1 MSEIVCA
8 SGVDLLMEYLE
19 GVLPAEVRSE
29 LDAHVARCERC
40 AAFVMS
46 YRATPVIL
54 RDATASAIPAEV
66 QASLR
71 VFLRGH
77 VTKSPDA

>member
-1 MSEIVCA
+1 
-8 SGVDLLMEYLE
+8 
-19 GVLPAEVRSE
+19 
-29 LDAHVARCERC
+29 
-40 AAFVMS
+40 MS